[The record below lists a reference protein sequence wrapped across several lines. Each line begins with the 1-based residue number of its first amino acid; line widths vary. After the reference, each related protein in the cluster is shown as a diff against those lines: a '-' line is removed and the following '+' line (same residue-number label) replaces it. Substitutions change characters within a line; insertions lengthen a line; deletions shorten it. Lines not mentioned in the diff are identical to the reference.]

1 MHPSKLLFW
10 EYYFCFTWIAR
21 YIINSTFRQ
30 THAIWTISNSTFEYI
45 FTYFSAGFECV
56 CLQSYTHSAKQR
68 HIERVTSVRATL
80 HVPFLIKKQ
89 QQTKLHEHVCASAHD
104 NSKWKSNRHSTLSI
118 ECEVCME
125 RFFIGMRHCSVCVT
139 LPPPPSSH
147 ARMDDWRRIEI
158 FTFFFT
164 FCFSPFGC
172 RVYELCVSNQYF
184 FTENT
189 YLFPIRVVWVCLCVR
204 SQFIWT
210 AFFFIRSMQNDDWV
224 SWIVREVDEQF
235 SRLRKINA
243 INNWRDRNARDKSE

>member
-1 MHPSKLLFW
+1 MCLPTVLHSLSETKTHRTSDFGARN
-10 EYYFCFTWIAR
+10 FTR
-21 YIINSTFRQ
+21 TF
-30 THAIWTISNSTFEYI
+30 FD
-45 FTYFSAGFECV
+45 
-56 CLQSYTHSAKQR
+56 K
-68 HIERVTSVRATL
+68 
-80 HVPFLIKKQ
+80 KKQ

-184 FTENT
+184 FTENV
-189 YLFPIRVVWVCLCVR
+189 YLFPIHVVWVCVFVHSSFEQLFFHSLHAKR
-204 SQFIWT
+204 RLSQLNCTRGRRTIFT
-210 AFFFIRSMQNDDWV
+210 FAQN
-224 SWIVREVDEQF
+224 QCY
-235 SRLRKINA
+235 K
-243 INNWRDRNARDKSE
+243 